1 MAEPTSPPDPL
12 AELRERI
19 RATQDA
25 TERLAA
31 EAAGAARA
39 HTEGR
44 PPPQGWRTPHDT
56 SETAEEIRALA
67 TVLDTLRSL
76 VPPELQ
82 QQLSEV
88 IRQVLLLLRALIDW
102 WVDRL
107 EPGEQ
112 AASARGRE
120 PVVEDIPV
128 A

>member
-1 MAEPTSPPDPL
+1 MTEPKTDPL
-12 AELRERI
+12 EELRERI

-31 EAAGAARA
+31 EAAGAAKARA
-39 HTEGR
+39 QGR
-44 PPPQGWRTPHDT
+44 PPPQGWRTPDDT
-56 SETAEEIRALA
+56 SQTAEEIRALA
-67 TVLDTLRSL
+67 TLLESLRAL

-88 IRQVLLLLRALIDW
+88 IRQVLMLLRALIDW

-107 EPGEQ
+107 ESGEGDKRPASPG
-112 AASARGRE
+112 G